1 MQKQI
6 FEDDLK
12 CIILR
17 RDFIKISP
25 QGFTI
30 NRAGEKLF
38 HINILFSFVL
48 RCILCVYI
56 SIRSE
61 ENCVQL
67 LFLLIMCVCN
77 NTQLITYTTARG
89 LMEEKAY

>member
-1 MQKQI
+1 MRSVKQI
-6 FEDDLK
+6 FEDDIK

-38 HINILFSFVL
+38 HINILFPFISL
-48 RCILCVYI
+48 YLCI

-61 ENCVQL
+61 RKLRAIVVFTHHVRVQ
-67 LFLLIMCVCN
+67 
-77 NTQLITYTTARG
+77 
-89 LMEEKAY
+89 